1 MQLTDREL
9 RLIMLSLDNAAH
21 GIRESAESIVDQT
34 RLSEATDMD
43 SLWDRVRE
51 ELEFRKSVPH
61 A

>member
-1 MQLTDREL
+1 MQLTDQEL
-9 RLIMLSLDNAAH
+9 RLIMLALDNTAC
-21 GIRESAESIVDQT
+21 GIREFAEPIVDQT

-43 SLWDRVRE
+43 SLWDRVLE

>member
-1 MQLTDREL
+1 MQLTDQEL
-9 RLIMLSLDNAAH
+9 RLIMLALDNAAH